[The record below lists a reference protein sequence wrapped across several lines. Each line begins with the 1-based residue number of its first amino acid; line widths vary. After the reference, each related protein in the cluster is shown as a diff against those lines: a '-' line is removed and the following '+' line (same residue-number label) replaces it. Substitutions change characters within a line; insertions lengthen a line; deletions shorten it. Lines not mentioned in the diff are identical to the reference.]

1 MKKCLIIDDLHGC
14 IIPLLEQAGYA
25 VDYRPGLSR
34 PEVLSCVADYEGLI
48 VRSKLAVD
56 QELID
61 AAPNLRFVGRA
72 GAGLD
77 QLDIAALTARGIA
90 ILNAPE
96 GNRDALA
103 EHLVGMLLC
112 LLNHIHRADRQ
123 VRAGEWDREGNRGVE
138 LMGKTVGLVGY
149 GYMGQAF
156 ARRLSSFGVTVL
168 AYDKYR
174 QHYTDRYASAAS
186 MEELY
191 DRVDVLS
198 FHVPLTEETQY
209 LVDKSYLDRFRKNIY
224 LLNSARG
231 KIMTLETVSQAIAR
245 GKVLGA
251 ALDVLES
258 EPLQRLNS
266 EQQRHFDALSKS
278 GRTLFTPHVGG
289 WTHESYEKIS
299 QVLAQKIIALN
310 QG

>member
-34 PEVLSCVADYEGLI
+34 SEVLTCIADYEGLI

-77 QLDIAALTARGIA
+77 QLDVDALAARNIA

-123 VRAGEWDREGNRGVE
+123 VRAGEWDREGNRGTE

-156 ARRLSSFGVTVL
+156 AQRLSGFGVTVL

-174 QHYTDRYASAAS
+174 KDYTDRYATEAT
-186 MEELY
+186 MDELHE
-191 DRVDVLS
+191 RAEVVS
-198 FHVPLTEETQY
+198 FHVPLTEETHH
-209 LVDKSYLDRFRKNIY
+209 LVDKLYLDHFRKDIY

-231 KIMTLETVSQAIAR
+231 KIMALETLLEAVDR

-251 ALDVLES
+251 SLDVLES
-258 EPLQRLNS
+258 EPPAKMPPEQR
-266 EQQRHFDALSKS
+266 RYFDRLSQS
-278 GRTLFTPHVGG
+278 GRVLFTPHVGG

-299 QVLAQKIIALN
+299 RVLAQKIVALN
-310 QG
+310 QA

>member
-1 MKKCLIIDDLHGC
+1 MKKCLIIDDLHAC
-14 IIPLLEQAGYA
+14 IIPLLEEVGYA

-34 PEVLSCVADYEGLI
+34 PEVLSCIADYEGLI
-48 VRSKLAVD
+48 VRSKVAVD
-56 QELID
+56 QELI
-61 AAPNLRFVGRA
+61 AAATNLCFVGRA

-77 QLDIAALTARGIA
+77 QLDVDALTARGIA

-103 EHLVGMLLC
+103 EHLVGMLLS
-112 LLNHIHRADRQ
+112 LLNHIHRADQQ
-123 VRAGEWDREGNRGVE
+123 VRGGAWDREGNRGTE

-156 ARRLSSFGVTVL
+156 AQRLSGFGVNVL

-174 QHYTDRYASAAS
+174 QDYSDRYATEAT
-186 MEELY
+186 MNELHE
-191 DRVDVLS
+191 RAEVLS
-198 FHVPLTEETQY
+198 FHVPLTEETHH
-209 LVDKSYLDRFRKNIY
+209 LVDKSYIDRFQKDIY
-224 LLNSARG
+224 LLNTARG
-231 KIMTLETVSQAIAR
+231 KIMTLATLAEAIGR
-245 GKVLGA
+245 GKVRGA

-258 EPLQRLNS
+258 EPPARMPADQR
-266 EQQRHFDALSKS
+266 RYFDELSQS
-278 GRTLFTPHVGG
+278 GRVLFTPHVGG

-299 QVLAQKIIALN
+299 RVLAQKIIALN

>member
-14 IIPLLEQAGYA
+14 IIPLLEEVGYA

-34 PEVLSCVADYEGLI
+34 LEVLSCIADYEGLI

-56 QELID
+56 QELIG

-77 QLDIAALTARGIA
+77 QLDVDALTARNIA

-103 EHLVGMLLC
+103 EHLVGMLLS
-112 LLNHIHRADRQ
+112 LLNHIHRADQQ
-123 VRAGEWDREGNRGVE
+123 VRAGTWDREGNRGVE

-156 ARRLSSFGVTVL
+156 AQRLSGFGVTVL

-174 QHYTDRYASAAS
+174 KDYSDRYATEVTMDGLCERA
-186 MEELY
+186 E
-191 DRVDVLS
+191 VLS
-198 FHVPLTEETQY
+198 FHVPLTEETHH
-209 LVDKSYLDRFRKNIY
+209 LVDELYLDRFQKDIY

-231 KIMTLETVSQAIAR
+231 KIMTLATLADAIAR
-245 GKVLGA
+245 GKVRGA

-258 EPLQRLNS
+258 EPPAKMPP
-266 EQQRHFDALSKS
+266 EQRHYFDKLSQS
-278 GRTLFTPHVGG
+278 GRVLFTPHVGG

-299 QVLAQKIIALN
+299 RVLAQKIVALN
-310 QG
+310 RG

>member
-14 IIPLLEQAGYA
+14 IIPLLKGVGYA

-34 PEVLSCVADYEGLI
+34 PEVLNCIAEYEGLI

-77 QLDIAALTARGIA
+77 QLDVEALTARGIA

-156 ARRLSSFGVTVL
+156 AQRLSGFGVTVL

-174 QHYTDRYASAAS
+174 KDYSDRYATQAT
-186 MEELY
+186 MNELHE
-191 DRVDVLS
+191 RAEVLS
-198 FHVPLTEETQY
+198 FHVPLTEETHH
-209 LVDKSYLDRFRKNIY
+209 LVNKSYLDRFQKDIY

-231 KIMTLETVSQAIAR
+231 KIMTLATLAEAIAG
-245 GKVLGA
+245 GKVRGA

-258 EPLQRLNS
+258 EPPARMPA
-266 EQQRHFDALSKS
+266 EQRHYFDRLSQS
-278 GRTLFTPHVGG
+278 GRVLFTPHVGG

-299 QVLAQKIIALN
+299 RVLARKIIALN
-310 QG
+310 RG

>member
-14 IIPLLEQAGYA
+14 IIPLLEEAGYA
-25 VDYRPGLSR
+25 VAYRPGLSR
-34 PEVLSCVADYEGLI
+34 PEVLRCIADYEGLI

-77 QLDIAALTARGIA
+77 QLNVDALTARNIA

-103 EHLVGMLLC
+103 EHLVGMLLT
-112 LLNHIHRADRQ
+112 LLNHIHRADQQ

-156 ARRLSSFGVTVL
+156 AQRLSGFGVTVL

-174 QHYTDRYASAAS
+174 KDYTDRYATQATMS
-186 MEELY
+186 ELHE
-191 DRVDVLS
+191 RAEVLS
-198 FHVPLTEETQY
+198 FHVPLTEETHQ
-209 LVDKSYLDRFRKNIY
+209 LVDKSYLDRFQKEY
-224 LLNSARG
+224 LSAQFSPG
-231 KIMTLETVSQAIAR
+231 
-245 GKVLGA
+245 
-251 ALDVLES
+251 
-258 EPLQRLNS
+258 
-266 EQQRHFDALSKS
+266 
-278 GRTLFTPHVGG
+278 
-289 WTHESYEKIS
+289 
-299 QVLAQKIIALN
+299 
-310 QG
+310 

>member
-1 MKKCLIIDDLHGC
+1 MKKCLIIDDLHAC
-14 IIPLLEQAGYA
+14 IISLLEEVGYV

-34 PEVLSCVADYEGLI
+34 PEVLACIADYEGLI

-61 AAPNLRFVGRA
+61 GAPNLRFVGRA

-77 QLDIAALTARGIA
+77 QLDVEALTARGIA

-103 EHLVGMLLC
+103 EHLVGMLLS

-123 VRAGEWDREGNRGVE
+123 VRAGTWDREGNRGTE

-156 ARRLSSFGVTVL
+156 AQRLSGFGVTVL

-174 QHYTDRYASAAS
+174 KDYSDRNATQAT
-186 MEELY
+186 MNELHE
-191 DRVDVLS
+191 RAEVLS
-198 FHVPLTEETQY
+198 FHVPLTEETHH
-209 LVDKSYLDRFRKNIY
+209 LVDKSYLDRFQKDIY

-231 KIMTLETVSQAIAR
+231 KIMTLATLAEAIAQ
-245 GKVLGA
+245 GKVRGA

-258 EPLQRLNS
+258 EPPAKMPPEQR
-266 EQQRHFDALSKS
+266 RYFDELSQS
-278 GRTLFTPHVGG
+278 DRVLFTPHVGG

-299 QVLAQKIIALN
+299 RVLAQKIIALN
-310 QG
+310 RD

>member
-14 IIPLLEQAGYA
+14 IISLLEEAGYT
-25 VDYRPGLSR
+25 VDNRPGLSR
-34 PEVLSCVADYEGLI
+34 PEVLDCIAGYEGLI

-77 QLDIAALTARGIA
+77 QLDVEALTARDIT

-103 EHLVGMLLC
+103 EHLVGMLLS

-123 VRAGEWDREGNRGVE
+123 VRAGEWDREGNRGTE

-156 ARRLSSFGVTVL
+156 AQRLSGFGVTVL

-174 QHYTDRYASAAS
+174 QDYTDRYATEAS
-186 MEELY
+186 MDALCERAE
-191 DRVDVLS
+191 VLS
-198 FHVPLTEETQY
+198 FHVPLTEETQH
-209 LVDKSYLDRFRKNIY
+209 LVDKSYLDRFQKDIY
-224 LLNSARG
+224 LLNAARG
-231 KIMTLETVSQAIAR
+231 KIMTLATLAEAIAR
-245 GKVLGA
+245 GKVRGA
-251 ALDVLES
+251 ALDVLET
-258 EPLQRLNS
+258 EPTARMNS
-266 EQQRHFDALSKS
+266 EQRRYFDELSQS
-278 GRTLFTPHVGG
+278 GRVLFTPHVGG

-299 QVLAQKIIALN
+299 RVLAQKIVALN
-310 QG
+310 RG